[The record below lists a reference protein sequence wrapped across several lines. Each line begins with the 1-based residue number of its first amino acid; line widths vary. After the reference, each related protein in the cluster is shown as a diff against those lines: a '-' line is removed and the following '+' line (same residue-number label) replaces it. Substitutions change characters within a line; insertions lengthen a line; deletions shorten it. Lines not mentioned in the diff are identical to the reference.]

1 MKNIIQTKGKNI
13 MTKIKTLTIGVM
25 MAVALAG
32 NVNAGN
38 YLNQSCVEYLKVE
51 RPDETKA
58 DIQDICNIISSG
70 SQRGSQDNDS

>member
-1 MKNIIQTKGKNI
+1 

-38 YLNQSCVEYLKVE
+38 YLNQSCVEYLTVE

-58 DIQDICNIISSG
+58 VIQDICNIISG
-70 SQRGSQDNDS
+70 SDEGDHSQTNGGDNSQGYR